1 MRANQGLHTIDMS
14 DTIRSMRVQVA
25 ELTRTLGKMERQ
37 LERQQSP
44 QTPTTVSLP
53 VGAEVGYELWGQRF
67 AARNGNEV
75 LVSILRHFA
84 ELAPEFPER
93 YSRAVKTLGRKRP
106 YVARTVEAVYPG
118 KPGLWKF
125 TEVFT
130 PGWYVGTNESNDKK
144 LDLLRIACQT
154 LGVRFGKD
162 LKILRM

>member
-1 MRANQGLHTIDMS
+1 MTEAIQMRANPGLHTIDMS
-14 DTIRSMRVQVA
+14 NTIRSMRVQVA

-44 QTPTTVSLP
+44 RTPTVVSLP

-67 AARNGNEV
+67 TARNGNEV

-118 KPGLWKF
+118 KP
-125 TEVFT
+125 
-130 PGWYVGTNESNDKK
+130 TNERNDKK
-144 LDLLRIACQT
+144 LKLLCVACQT
-154 LGVRFGKD
+154 LGIRFGKD
-162 LKILRM
+162 LKVWM